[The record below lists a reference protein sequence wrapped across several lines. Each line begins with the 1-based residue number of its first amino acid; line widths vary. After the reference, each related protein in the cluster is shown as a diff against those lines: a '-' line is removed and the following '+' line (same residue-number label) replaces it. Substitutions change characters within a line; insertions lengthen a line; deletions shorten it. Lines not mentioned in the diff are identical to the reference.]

1 MKTQTPSLELYHF
14 PVMLNEII
22 KISSPI
28 TGGDFVDCTFG
39 GGGYTEALLNYPKT
53 RVIGIDRDKT
63 VAVVAKKIKK
73 KFKNRFKFYQ
83 LKFSQVDTVLK
94 NNADVIIFDLGLSS
108 IQLSDLR
115 RGFSFKSNE
124 FLDMAM
130 GLSDISAQDAI
141 NNLTE
146 LQLKLIIKILGEEK
160 EASKIA
166 KNIVKARTEKK
177 ITQVN
182 DLVKIIENSKKKNFS
197 SKINPCTKTFQALR
211 IFVNKEITE
220 LMNGMINATK
230 ILKPGGKILVV
241 SFHSIE
247 DKIVKYFFSNFSEN
261 KSRPSRYL
269 PLNETNNTA
278 LFEKYIN
285 KIIRPSKK
293 EIELNKPSRSAK
305 LRFATRSKNKFFY
318 PTSLFQKFNKY
329 LTVEEIN
336 V

>member
-1 MKTQTPSLELYHF
+1 M
-14 PVMLNEII
+14 
-22 KISSPI
+22 
-28 TGGDFVDCTFG
+28 FG
-39 GGGYTEALLNYPKT
+39 QNFNLL
-53 RVIGIDRDKT
+53 
-63 VAVVAKKIKK
+63 
-73 KFKNRFKFYQ
+73 KNRFKFYQ

-197 SKINPCTKTFQALR
+197 NKINPCTKTF
-211 IFVNKEITE
+211 
-220 LMNGMINATK
+220 
-230 ILKPGGKILVV
+230 
-241 SFHSIE
+241 
-247 DKIVKYFFSNFSEN
+247 
-261 KSRPSRYL
+261 
-269 PLNETNNTA
+269 
-278 LFEKYIN
+278 
-285 KIIRPSKK
+285 
-293 EIELNKPSRSAK
+293 K
-305 LRFATRSKNKFFY
+305 L
-318 PTSLFQKFNKY
+318 
-329 LTVEEIN
+329 
-336 V
+336 